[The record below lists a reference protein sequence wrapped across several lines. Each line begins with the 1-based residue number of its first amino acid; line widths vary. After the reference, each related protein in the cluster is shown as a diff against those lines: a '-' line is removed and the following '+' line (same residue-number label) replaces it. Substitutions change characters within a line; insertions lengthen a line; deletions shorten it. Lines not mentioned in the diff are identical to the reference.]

1 MQDLARLLVPTN
13 CTGFRYLPPSG
24 YGTGAMSR
32 AQRVV
37 VFVGIWTVLGLFFA
51 SRSILIYSLS
61 QDEVDWI
68 LPLKLSLA
76 EWYSWG
82 LLAPAVLW
90 LSRRFSLGPKAWRR
104 NLPIHIAAGLVISM
118 AKIVLDGFVQPLVGG
133 YPSTLA
139 YKLHT
144 NLVTFWAII
153 AVSQAILYY
162 RKYRD
167 RELEATQLEAKLAQA
182 QLNVL
187 KSELHPH
194 FLFNTLHGISTLM
207 HRDVEAADR
216 MLSRLGDLLRHSLE
230 HLGEQKTPLREELEF
245 LGLYLEIEKMR
256 LGERLSVELDVAP
269 DTLDLDVPSLVLQ
282 PLVENAIRHA
292 IAPRVKGGRVSIRAA
307 RSNGRLTVRIEDDG
321 PGFPGGD
328 PFSSK
333 TGIGLANTKA
343 RLEHLYGAD
352 HELRATNGAT
362 GGAIVVLELPVEE
375 R

>member
-1 MQDLARLLVPTN
+1 
-13 CTGFRYLPPSG
+13 
-24 YGTGAMSR
+24 MSR

-37 VFVGIWTVLGLFFA
+37 AFVGIWTVLGLFFA
-51 SRSILIYSLS
+51 SRSILIYSYS

-76 EWYSWG
+76 EWYGWG

-90 LSRRFSLGPKAWRR
+90 LSRRFSLGPKVWRR
-104 NLPIHIAAGLVISM
+104 NLPIHIAAGLMISM

-167 RELEATQLEAKLAQA
+167 RELEATKLEAKLAHA
-182 QLNVL
+182 QLDML

-216 MLSRLGDLLRHSLE
+216 MLSRLGDLLRQSLE
-230 HLGEQKTPLREELEF
+230 HLGAQKTPLREEIDF
-245 LGLYLEIEKMR
+245 LSLYLEIEQMR

-292 IAPRVKGGRVSIRAA
+292 IAPRAKGGRIAIQAA
-307 RSNGRLTVRIEDDG
+307 QSNGRLTVRIEDDG
-321 PGFPGGD
+321 PGFAGGD
-328 PFSSK
+328 PFSST

-352 HELRATNGAT
+352 HELRATNAAA
-362 GGAIVVLELPVEE
+362 GGAIVVLELPAEG

>member
-1 MQDLARLLVPTN
+1 MSLQPLSSSAAFGLR
-13 CTGFRYLPPSG
+13 
-24 YGTGAMSR
+24 GTEAMSR

-37 VFVGIWTVLGLFFA
+37 AFVGIWTVLGLFFA
-51 SRSILIYSLS
+51 SRSILIYSYS

-76 EWYSWG
+76 EWYGWG

-90 LSRRFSLGPKAWRR
+90 LSRRFSLGPTVWRR
-104 NLPIHIAAGLVISM
+104 NLPIHIAAGLMISM

-167 RELEATQLEAKLAQA
+167 GELEATQLEAKLAQA

-216 MLSRLGDLLRHSLE
+216 MLSRLGDLLRQSLE
-230 HLGEQKTPLREELEF
+230 HLGAQKTPLREELDF
-245 LGLYLEIEKMR
+245 LSLYLEIEQMR
-256 LGERLSVELDVAP
+256 LGERLSVELDVAS
-269 DTLDLDVPSLVLQ
+269 DTLDSTCRASCFNLSSRTLFATPSR
-282 PLVENAIRHA
+282 PARSGRIAIQ
-292 IAPRVKGGRVSIRAA
+292 AA
-307 RSNGRLTVRIEDDG
+307 QSNGRLTVRIEDDG
-321 PGFPGGD
+321 PGFSGGD

-343 RLEHLYGAD
+343 RLEHLYGSG
-352 HELRATNGAT
+352 HEIQATNACRWRRHRSAGAAR
-362 GGAIVVLELPVEE
+362 GGAMTKPGANAH